1 MADLFTKLKKS
12 YLLLILIYL
21 PPLAILAAATVLSI
35 YIQVPIGDFTRDPS
49 AIVELHSYEGIV
61 SNLGAL
67 VWCAA
72 ATLCLFCAALL
83 LSKDLA
89 SPLGAFLLLAGA
101 TTGLLMVDDFF
112 LLHEKLDALGLS
124 EHLVALVYGGLV
136 LIMFWRYL
144 EQMKQGNLVILL
156 SALCLLAA
164 SAGVD
169 MIEHPLEQWIGQ
181 WRVLFE
187 DGFKFLGL
195 VGWFGYFAPLC
206 FVAIQQQL
214 VVHEALMQPKPFFLF
229 ERKQRTVQQQL
240 TR

>member
-1 MADLFTKLKKS
+1 MNLKKS
-12 YLLLILIYL
+12 YFTLLLIYL

-35 YIQVPIGDFTRDPS
+35 YMHLPIGDFTRDPS
-49 AIVELHSYEGIV
+49 SIVELHSYEGII

-67 VWCAA
+67 VWCAG

-83 LSKDLA
+83 LSKDYA

-136 LIMFWRYL
+136 LIMFWRYRA
-144 EQMKQGNLVILL
+144 QMEQGNMVVFV
-156 SALCLLAA
+156 SALCLLAT

-206 FVAIQQQL
+206 FVAIQQQWAVREASMEPAPF
-214 VVHEALMQPKPFFLF
+214 VVF
-229 ERKQRTVQQQL
+229 ERKQHTSEQPL